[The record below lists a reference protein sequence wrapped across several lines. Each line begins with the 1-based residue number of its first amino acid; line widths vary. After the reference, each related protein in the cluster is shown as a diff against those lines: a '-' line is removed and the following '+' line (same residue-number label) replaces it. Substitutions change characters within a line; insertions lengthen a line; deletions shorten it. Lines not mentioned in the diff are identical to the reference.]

1 MKHNSEERFELGSN
15 INLNEFAFA
24 TADQY
29 SRPNQPTRWSSSP
42 LNVRELFPFDVDDL
56 LYSKFE
62 ELCMLIRHCDV
73 VQEA

>member
-1 MKHNSEERFELGSN
+1 MILPSPRRT
-15 INLNEFAFA
+15 IIP
-24 TADQY
+24 DQI
-29 SRPNQPTRWSSSP
+29 SLVLSP

-56 LYSKFE
+56 LYSKLE